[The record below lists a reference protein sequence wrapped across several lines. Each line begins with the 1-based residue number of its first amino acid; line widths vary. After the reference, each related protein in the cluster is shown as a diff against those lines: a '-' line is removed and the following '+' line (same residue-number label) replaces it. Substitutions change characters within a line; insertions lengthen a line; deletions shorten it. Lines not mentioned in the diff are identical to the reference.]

1 MSESSSARPE
11 HLTRWRKVAELILR
25 NQTGCEVA
33 ASAQVEQ
40 ALSRLQ
46 LPPSLLQKLQTSVY
60 NAVVR
65 IFAAHEGGEVWVHLF
80 ITGQPLTAGADGD
93 SPGQAELPTPSAEPG
108 WGFFLIER
116 RASTSTEGAEARF
129 VVELYCYQEGP

>member
-1 MSESSSARPE
+1 M
-11 HLTRWRKVAELILR
+11 LR

-33 ASAQVEQ
+33 AFAQVEQ

-65 IFAAHEGGEVWVHLF
+65 ICAAHAGGEVWVYLF
-80 ITGQPLTAGADGD
+80 IAGQTWTEEADGD
-93 SPGQAELPTPSAEPG
+93 ASQQAETPTPVPEPG

-116 RASTSTEGAEARF
+116 RASAGTRDAEAPF
-129 VVELYCYQEGP
+129 IVELYCYQEGS